1 MRAIIFATGNANK
14 MVEVRE
20 ILKDLQTEVF
30 SLKDAGITVDVEE
43 NGATFEENALIKVDG
58 IAAWCG
64 ENGIPAMPDRDPSE
78 FIILADDS
86 GLEIDKLNKEPGVYS
101 ARYMGYDTS
110 YREKNAN
117 PTNNRISQFIG
128 TFKRFCNRAY
138 GRNIWQARSY
148 DHVIR
153 GEQDYREI
161 WAYIDENP
169 SRWTADRFFIA
180 EGSSNAPPETM

>member
-1 MRAIIFATGNANK
+1 MNK
-14 MVEVRE
+14 
-20 ILKDLQTEVF
+20 
-30 SLKDAGITVDVEE
+30 EE
-43 NGATFEENALIKVDG
+43 NMEHPNRKRVRLPGFDYDTPGYYFITLCTTQKQKLLCDIVGTGLPDGPQVRFTQYGQIALAQLEQMCDFYDDLKVEKYV
-58 IAAWCG
+58 I
-64 ENGIPAMPDRDPSE
+64 MPNH
-78 FIILADDS
+78 IHMLIHLTDS
-86 GLEIDKLNKEPGVYS
+86 GL
-101 ARYMGYDTS
+101 

-169 SRWTADRFFIA
+169 IRWTADRFFIA
-180 EGSSNAPPETM
+180 DGSSNAPPETM